1 MVFVS
6 TEDAVE
12 TMQRDQ
18 SALSAAGGGG
28 GGGGGAAQ
36 LRPLLPALL
45 VLQILM
51 NR

>member
-28 GGGGGAAQ
+28 GGAAQ